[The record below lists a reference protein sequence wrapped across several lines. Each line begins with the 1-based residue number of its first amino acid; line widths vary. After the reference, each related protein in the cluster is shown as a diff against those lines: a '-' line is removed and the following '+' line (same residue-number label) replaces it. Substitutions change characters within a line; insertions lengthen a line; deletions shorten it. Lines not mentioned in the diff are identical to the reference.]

1 MSGTP
6 DRSTLMKMIVLA
18 LVAMAI
24 KLFALANAKTQYFRK
39 CLLIPVQR
47 SPITRN
53 DD

>member
-18 LVAMAI
+18 LIAMAI
-24 KLFALANAKTQYFRK
+24 TLFALANAKTQYFRK
-39 CLLIPVQR
+39 YLLIPAQR